1 MRSQKER
8 RNMLLDS
15 GKKTKGQNK
24 TWLNLYT
31 VFGQKVEV
39 VNNDLGYLAKDIAKE
54 STEGIA

>member
-1 MRSQKER
+1 
-8 RNMLLDS
+8 MLLDS